1 MRKIAGWSLSAL
13 RGPALLGA
21 FLVAISLGA
30 APAAAQP
37 AGSRTDAIESHDL
50 ETGTVDAKY
59 AQALGEV
66 CTGGSGVTV
75 CPKLASVGDPNVYLK
90 SVFGS
95 VSKKETKLRFCVTAE
110 GLPENVE
117 VVQSTGKPK
126 ADRDLQAYVV
136 KTYRYA
142 PGTVDGAATRLCNV
156 FAQFKF

>member
-1 MRKIAGWSLSAL
+1 MMRIVANRLSFAY
-13 RGPALLGA
+13 AMFGA
-21 FLVAISLGA
+21 FLLVLSFGA

-37 AGSRTDAIESHDL
+37 SGSRTDAIESRDL

-75 CPKLASVGDPNVYLK
+75 CPKLKSVGDPNVYLK
-90 SVFGS
+90 GVFGV
-95 VSKKETKLRFCVTAE
+95 VSKKEVKLRFCVTTE

-117 VVQSTGKPK
+117 VIQSTGKPK
-126 ADRDLQAYVV
+126 ADRDMQNYIS
-136 KTYRYA
+136 KTYRYT